1 MRREQ
6 VSAIIN
12 LLEPS
17 DALQPLTAV
26 RPVGMLPFGGRY
38 RLVDFQLSSVI
49 NAGIQNVMVTVPRS
63 GRSVA
68 DHLRSGRDWSLNTI
82 RGGLFLSPYNDL
94 KLVAPEKKAALLHH
108 YYDNSIQ
115 FLKCSQSEYSVVMST
130 RNVGNIDLK
139 ALLRYHEERNSPV
152 TAVYKRVDPASLIP
166 ENTILQ
172 LTAKGEATA
181 VVPMS
186 KAKISPK
193 TKQVAKSMAIYLM
206 STVDLIELLQSA
218 NQRGDMISLEELM
231 RQAVI
236 QHNANAFEYTGF
248 QANIHDTLRPIW
260 PFWMKLIS
268 ERYST
273 VRAVFT
279 PRSKMKS
286 RRSLRLVHSVVIVY
300 VVLGA
305 ILKGNL
311 TTPSSFGMY

>member
-94 KLVAPEKKAALLHH
+94 KLVAPEKKVALLHH

-152 TAVYKRVDPASLIP
+152 TAVYKRVDPA
-166 ENTILQ
+166 
-172 LTAKGEATA
+172 
-181 VVPMS
+181 V
-186 KAKISPK
+186 
-193 TKQVAKSMAIYLM
+193 
-206 STVDLIELLQSA
+206 
-218 NQRGDMISLEELM
+218 
-231 RQAVI
+231 
-236 QHNANAFEYTGF
+236 
-248 QANIHDTLRPIW
+248 
-260 PFWMKLIS
+260 
-268 ERYST
+268 
-273 VRAVFT
+273 
-279 PRSKMKS
+279 
-286 RRSLRLVHSVVIVY
+286 
-300 VVLGA
+300 
-305 ILKGNL
+305 
-311 TTPSSFGMY
+311 